1 MTYIVKTM
9 SDGRHGIYDT
19 DKACFPLQ
27 GKELREAGLTRIN
40 GSDGSGWYKRNAKA
54 DAEQIAT
61 MLNEFHGHGEYVESK
76 VATIKQKPTK
86 QDDSLQAAGAALIAD
101 QAGA

>member
-27 GKELREAGLTRIN
+27 GKELREAGITRIN
-40 GSDGSGWYKRNAKA
+40 GSDGSGWYKKAEKA
-54 DAEQIAT
+54 DAEQIASV
-61 MLNEFHGHGEYVESK
+61 LNEFHGHGEYVEAK
-76 VATIKQKPTK
+76 VSVPTAKKPAK
-86 QDDSLQAAGAALIAD
+86 QDDLAAVGAALIAD
-101 QAGA
+101 QANA